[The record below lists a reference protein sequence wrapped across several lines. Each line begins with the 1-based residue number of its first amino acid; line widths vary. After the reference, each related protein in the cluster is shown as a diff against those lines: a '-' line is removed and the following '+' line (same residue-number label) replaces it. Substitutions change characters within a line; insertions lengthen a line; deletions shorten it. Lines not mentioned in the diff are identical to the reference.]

1 MTARDYEELRS
12 TGNAPRRPDSI
23 AAAWGA
29 VPRMPTTAV
38 FELSAPEDLLL
49 YGEAPGG
56 KLITC
61 VIRATGESVAGP
73 VAADGSFALLVPA
86 EIYATGEE
94 GFRINVTVTDGGN
107 RQLVKHGA
115 SWPATP
121 ASGTSA
127 PR

>member
-1 MTARDYEELRS
+1 MTARDYEELLS
-12 TGNAPRRPDSI
+12 TGNAPIRPDSI
-23 AAAWGA
+23 AAAWRA
-29 VPRMPTTAV
+29 VPRMPMEAV

-56 KLITC
+56 ELITC

-94 GFRINVTVTDGGN
+94 GFSINVTVTDGEN

-115 SWPATP
+115 NKHAR
-121 ASGTSA
+121 AQMGT
-127 PR
+127 R